1 MSRKLIQDE
10 GLFLLL
16 LSLLKLI
23 YNISTDTKKYQ
34 KKKKKHTPGDSK
46 LLQFHKQKTGQVNSM
61 LEELTI
67 CLLER
72 YYI

>member
-23 YNISTDTKKYQ
+23 YNISTDTKKYP
-34 KKKKKHTPGDSK
+34 KKPHTW
-46 LLQFHKQKTGQVNSM
+46 GQQITAVSQAEDWTSQQYARRTND
-61 LEELTI
+61 LPA
-67 CLLER
+67 
-72 YYI
+72 